1 MSKTCF
7 LLGGDERQR
16 WAAQA
21 LLDAGLEVRCCG
33 VPGMPEALPAPADF
47 VILPFPAL
55 QGERLRGTAA
65 PERTAVFACCRRGT
79 RVYGGGLS
87 PLRQA
92 LLDCGAEPV
101 ELFGT
106 EPLTTHN
113 AVPTAEGAIAL
124 AVLHSPYR
132 LHGAPC
138 LVIGYGHIGRVLANK
153 LHGLSARVTV
163 AARRPSDRAM
173 AEAFGLEADETG
185 RYARGLSYH
194 FVFNT
199 VPAPVLT
206 QDQLAALLPGCLLVE
221 LASAPG
227 GIPACTRTDV
237 TRIDAPGP
245 QVRAR
250 PMPPQF
256 SNRKERSQHE
266 TDCRLCPVRLVL
278 HIPKG
283 H

>member
-113 AVPTAEGAIAL
+113 AVPTA
-124 AVLHSPYR
+124 
-132 LHGAPC
+132 
-138 LVIGYGHIGRVLANK
+138 
-153 LHGLSARVTV
+153 
-163 AARRPSDRAM
+163 
-173 AEAFGLEADETG
+173 
-185 RYARGLSYH
+185 
-194 FVFNT
+194 
-199 VPAPVLT
+199 
-206 QDQLAALLPGCLLVE
+206 
-221 LASAPG
+221 
-227 GIPACTRTDV
+227 
-237 TRIDAPGP
+237 
-245 QVRAR
+245 
-250 PMPPQF
+250 
-256 SNRKERSQHE
+256 
-266 TDCRLCPVRLVL
+266 
-278 HIPKG
+278 
-283 H
+283 

>member
-21 LLDAGLEVRCCG
+21 CWTPGSRSAAAACPACLRRSRLPPTLSFFRFPPCRASACAG
-33 VPGMPEALPAPADF
+33 PPH
-47 VILPFPAL
+47 
-55 QGERLRGTAA
+55 

-163 AARRPSDRAM
+163 AARRPSDRAT

-185 RYARGLSYH
+185 RYARGLAYH

-206 QDQLAALLPGCLLVE
+206 QDQLAALLPGCLLLE

-237 TRIDAPGP
+237 TRIDAPGLP
-245 QVRAR
+245 GK
-250 PMPPQF
+250 F
-256 SNRKERSQHE
+256 
-266 TDCRLCPVRLVL
+266 CPASAGAAYAAAILEQEGAF
-278 HIPKG
+278 PA
-283 H
+283 

>member
-92 LLDCGAEPV
+92 LLNCGAEPV

-113 AVPTAEGAIAL
+113 AVPTAAGRR
-124 AVLHSPYR
+124 SP
-132 LHGAPC
+132 LPC
-138 LVIGYGHIGRVLANK
+138 CT
-153 LHGLSARVTV
+153 AR
-163 AARRPSDRAM
+163 
-173 AEAFGLEADETG
+173 TG
-185 RYARGLSYH
+185 
-194 FVFNT
+194 
-199 VPAPVLT
+199 
-206 QDQLAALLPGCLLVE
+206 
-221 LASAPG
+221 
-227 GIPACTRTDV
+227 CT
-237 TRIDAPGP
+237 
-245 QVRAR
+245 AR
-250 PMPPQF
+250 PALSSATGTSAACWQTSCTAFPPA
-256 SNRKERSQHE
+256 
-266 TDCRLCPVRLVL
+266 
-278 HIPKG
+278 
-283 H
+283 

>member
-185 RYARGLSYH
+185 RYARGLASH

-206 QDQLAALLPGCLLVE
+206 QDQLAALLPGRMSP
-221 LASAPG
+221 ASTRR
-227 GIPACTRTDV
+227 ACPENSV
-237 TRIDAPGP
+237 P